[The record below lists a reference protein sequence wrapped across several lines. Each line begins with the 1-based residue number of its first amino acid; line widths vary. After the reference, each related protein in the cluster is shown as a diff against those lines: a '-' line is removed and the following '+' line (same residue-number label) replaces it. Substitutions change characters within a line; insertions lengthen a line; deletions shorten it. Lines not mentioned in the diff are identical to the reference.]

1 MAELVIVRGLLRM
14 LETVDREILNAGSS
28 PVLTT
33 SVIFNYTDRWFRKE
47 PLLFLKDSL
56 EII

>member
-1 MAELVIVRGLLRM
+1 MAELVTVRGLLRM

-33 SVIFNYTDRWFRKE
+33 QKTYGGVSL
-47 PLLFLKDSL
+47 PLVDGFYKPC
-56 EII
+56 

>member
-14 LETVDREILNAGSS
+14 LETVDREILNADSS

-33 SVIFNYTDRWFRKE
+33 KINYMQED
-47 PLLFLKDSL
+47 LKSIL
-56 EII
+56 